1 MTTTARENEMSHNNA
16 AEKPFGIRL
25 TLPEGDPRRA
35 EHLLGPDW
43 EAYRWYAT
51 REERDRAMADMR
63 GQHPYYQRGER
74 PSVLCEPVD
83 R

>member
-1 MTTTARENEMSHNNA
+1 MSQQRDDN
-16 AEKPFGIRL
+16 KRFGIRL
-25 TLPEGDPRRA
+25 TLPEGDPRRG

-43 EAYRWYAT
+43 EAYRWYDT
-51 REERDRAMADMR
+51 REERDRALRDMR

-74 PSVLCEPVD
+74 PSVLCEPVE